1 MKDRMSTAAAPEPLS
16 DADQLLA
23 AARDLAFARDL
34 ESVMEIVKTTARAV
48 TGADGVT
55 FVLRDDDQCHY
66 ADESA
71 ISPLWKGRRFPIE
84 SCISGWVMRRGEPV
98 AIDDVF
104 SDPRIPH
111 DAYRQTF
118 VKSLVMVPVRT
129 PDPVAAIGAYWAHRH
144 IASNTQ
150 LRALQMLAD
159 SAALALSN
167 VRLYQELRSALE
179 QQQQARRDAEAAT
192 SAKDDALAIVAHEL
206 RQPLF
211 AATSAAFV
219 LRSQPG
225 STARAQAQAMI
236 ERQLLRMTRLIE
248 DLLEASRI
256 VRGEIDLHIRPLSLR
271 ELVESAVESAR
282 PAVDERHHTLIVS
295 VPDRHATLEGDAGRL
310 EQVLINVIQNA
321 ARYTPNGGLI
331 EVTAVADSQQV
342 RISVRDNGEGIAPD
356 RIGEIFGLFTRASAT
371 GKSGFGIG
379 LAVSKVLAE
388 RHGGSLTARSD
399 GAHQGSE
406 FTLTLPRRQKALHL
420 VPAARAIG

>member
-1 MKDRMSTAAAPEPLS
+1 MTDHTSVPRHT
-16 DADQLLA
+16 DQLLE

-34 ESVMEIVKTTARAV
+34 ESVMAIVKNTARAV

-55 FVLRDDDQCHY
+55 FVLRDNEQCHY
-66 ADESA
+66 ADEDA

-129 PDPVAAIGAYWAHRH
+129 PDPVAAIGAYWANRH
-144 IASNTQ
+144 VASGDQ
-150 LRALQMLAD
+150 IRALQMLAD

-167 VRLYQELRSALE
+167 VRLYEELRSALE
-179 QQQQARRDAEAAT
+179 QQQEARRAAEAAT
-192 SAKDDALAIVAHEL
+192 AAKDHALAIVAHEL

-219 LRSQPG
+219 LRSQP
-225 STARAQAQAMI
+225 SAAMRAQAQSMI

-256 VRGEIDLHIRPLSLR
+256 VRGEIDLHLR
-271 ELVESAVESAR
+271 TLNLRDLVNSAAESAR
-282 PAVDERHHTLIVS
+282 AAVDEHGHTLIVS
-295 VPDRHATLEGDAGRL
+295 VPDRRATLEGDAGRL
-310 EQVLINVIQNA
+310 EQVLINLIQNA
-321 ARYTPNGGLI
+321 VRYTPNGGLI
-331 EVTAVADSQQV
+331 EVTAVADAQQV
-342 RISVRDNGEGIAPD
+342 RISVRDNGEGIPADKLP
-356 RIGEIFGLFTRASAT
+356 EIFGLFSRASKN

-379 LAVSKVLAE
+379 LAVARVLVD
-388 RHGGSLTARSD
+388 RHGGTLTVRSE
-399 GAHQGSE
+399 GAQRGSE
-406 FTLTLPRRQKALHL
+406 FTVTLPRRQGAAQDLP
-420 VPAARAIG
+420 PASVAASFG